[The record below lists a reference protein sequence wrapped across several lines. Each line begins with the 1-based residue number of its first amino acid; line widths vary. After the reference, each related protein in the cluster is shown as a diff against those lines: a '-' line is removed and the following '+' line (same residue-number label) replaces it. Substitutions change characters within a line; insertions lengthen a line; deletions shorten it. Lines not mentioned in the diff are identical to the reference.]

1 MDMDIYGDM
10 NKKQNFILEDIFPI
24 ELIRII
30 KKYIPIPI
38 LVYLNKY
45 YYIKY
50 HYSIKRYIIKDQF
63 ENYVRNIIKRDY
75 SLVFSQIFKENVKK
89 WILLKKY
96 NYKNNIYSNYIYFLL
111 DLCLENESTNCQ
123 NIIKKYLKESGLSKN
138 QHKKN
143 TIINIRGQWTI

>member
-45 YYIKY
+45 YYLKY